1 MPTVASPP
9 TIPSTAQVTEPSLCA
24 FATVAANCWCPLV
37 ASSVTAVGD
46 TDTLIAAGGVTSAG
60 HALSPAAA
68 GADVD
73 VLVDRIAISAESCR
87 PASSVTVR
95 RTVNE
100 PVAGAFTEVV
110 AVLFGPVSTPAPPTT
125 SQK

>member
-1 MPTVASPP
+1 MAS
-9 TIPSTAQVTEPSLCA
+9 I
-24 FATVAANCWCPLV
+24 
-37 ASSVTAVGD
+37 VTAVGD

-60 HALSPAAA
+60 HALLWAAA

-73 VLVDRIAISAESCR
+73 VLVEPIAISAESCR

-110 AVLFGPVSTPAPPTT
+110 AVLFGPVSTAAPSTIAHE
-125 SQK
+125 